1 MTNGKYWLNSKKKK
15 NKKMSN
21 HRQRQRRERLLSFTL
36 LQLGTVLFTI
46 FEGTYS
52 SKTYSIS
59 NAGELITF
67 SNSVNDGTTFE
78 GTTVFL
84 TEDIDFSSSNKSGFE
99 PIGKSDKSKNFLGVF
114 DGQGH
119 IIKNLVMSSS
129 DFRFT
134 GLFGY
139 SEGVSIRN
147 LVLDETCS
155 FSRYHLPN
163 DSVNNNGTF
172 ISTIIGAWAT
182 GTGKTCIIENVV
194 NKASISYQDKNSKY
208 VIAGGIIAKCSGN
221 CKITNCINF
230 GSILTSSDDAS
241 SYIYSGGIAGEVE
254 TNGFSSIKRCLNYGP
269 VSNTMKG
276 NDGISIGGI
285 VGVIWENTVIE
296 DCVSYGPLSSE
307 KNLAITLYIGSII
320 GSVNKKTNNTI
331 RNSFWAESV
340 GDYNPSGKV
349 INNSAILAVEDT
361 EDIEMNET
369 NFILLNK
376 ALNLNDSTRWVIVDL
391 KGGNVGGASYE
402 GMAFPQDHTP
412 DPVKEGHSFKG
423 WCNNSEANCSD
434 TQDPK
439 VLNDWDSIY
448 LYAKWAVN
456 NYTLTFKFDNGV
468 EPEVKVF
475 KFNETIDFPNN
486 PNQEGHLFFGWDSSI
501 TRMPAR
507 NLTINAIWVNI
518 TEPKNSIKIVFG
530 TVDLNDNDIKEI
542 IKKYTDQDNFEIIEV
557 IKEDESINVIV
568 KFVDATEARSFIEK
582 VSASTEDDREL
593 IKTVGFIEGNPGSF
607 TVDSIPLLSLY
618 TYFLTF

>member
-1 MTNGKYWLNSKKKK
+1 
-15 NKKMSN
+15 MSN
-21 HRQRQRRERLLSFTL
+21 HRQRQRRKHFPSFNL

-46 FEGTYS
+46 FEGTSS

-67 SNSVNDGTTFE
+67 SNSVNDGTSFE

-99 PIGKSDKSKNFLGVF
+99 PIGKSDKSKNFWGVF

-172 ISTIIGAWAT
+172 ISTIIGAFAT

-254 TNGFSSIKRCLNYGP
+254 TNGFLSIKRCLNYGP

-296 DCVSYGPLSSE
+296 DCVSFGPLSSE

-340 GDYNPSGKV
+340 GDNNPSGEV
-349 INNSAILAVEDT
+349 INNSAILVVEDT

-369 NFILLNK
+369 SFILLNK

-402 GMAFPQDHTP
+402 GMAFPQDYTP

-448 LYAKWAVN
+448 LYAKWTVN
-456 NYTLTFKFDNGV
+456 NYTLTFEFDNGV

-486 PNQEGHLFFGWDSSI
+486 PNKEGHLFFGWDNSI

-518 TEPKNSIKIVFG
+518 TEPKNSVKIVFG

-557 IKEDESINVIV
+557 IKENESINVIV

-593 IKTVGFIEGNPGSF
+593 IKTVGFIEGNPGSL
-607 TVDSIPLLSLY
+607 TVNSIPLLSLF
-618 TYFLTF
+618 TYFLSF